1 MNFFEKHKQLAL
13 NELKQRVIRVQKS
26 PSADPSP
33 QV

>member
-13 NELKQRVIRVQKS
+13 NELKQRVIQVQKS
-26 PSADPSP
+26 PSGDPSP